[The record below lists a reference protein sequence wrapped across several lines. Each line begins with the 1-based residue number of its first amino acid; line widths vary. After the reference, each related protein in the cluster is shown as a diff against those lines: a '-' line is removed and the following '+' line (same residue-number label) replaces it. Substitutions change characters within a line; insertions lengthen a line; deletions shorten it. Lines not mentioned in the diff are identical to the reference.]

1 MLPPR
6 QRQAE
11 REFLAQLQLA
21 SQDEIERAI
30 TSAIAQKR
38 PALASQLFLLL
49 QTEDDD
55 NPDLQQAKKAI
66 GFSFLEPEKW
76 KELEDSWGRFVSR
89 RSQRMRDR
97 HRDKNDLRNRPWKR
111 R

>member
-11 REFLAQLQLA
+11 QEFLAQLQLA
-21 SQDEIERAI
+21 SQAQIERAI
-30 TSAIAQKR
+30 SSAIAQKR
-38 PALASQLFLLL
+38 PALASQLFLLM
-49 QTEDDD
+49 QTEDQE
-55 NPDLQQAKKAI
+55 NPDLQQAKKAL
-66 GFSFLEPEKW
+66 GFSFLAPEKW
-76 KELEDSWGRFVSR
+76 QEIEDSWERFISR
-89 RSQRMRDR
+89 RHQRMRER